1 MNYEISQLV
10 HFALE
15 NDLIQESD
23 IDYSV
28 NLLLDLLRLDDIHLQ
43 TITQHITD
51 ITPILEKLLDYAVS
65 KNLIEDRIV
74 ERDLFDTRI
83 MNCFMPRPS
92 EVIKRFQEHYQISPI
107 EATDDYYRLSIAS
120 QYIRKNRTDKNIR
133 FLQYYKY
140 GMMEITINLSKPEKD
155 PKDIAKAKLVKTSD
169 YPQCLLCKENV
180 GFHGDERRA
189 ARQTHRIIPI
199 DLNKDRYYLQYSP
212 YVYYNEH
219 CIVLNQQH
227 VPMTIN
233 HHTFVHLLS
242 FLDQFP
248 HYMIGSNADLP
259 IVGGS
264 ILTHDHYQGGRY
276 TFPIEGAKVI
286 KDISLSRFPHLK
298 VEIIKWPLST
308 IRITSLSKEE
318 IISFADLLLKKW
330 KNYTN
335 KPLNII
341 PYTDDIPHN
350 TITPIARM
358 KNGQYQMDLVLRNN
372 RTTKEYPDGIFHPH
386 QRLHHIKK
394 ENIGLIEV
402 MGLAILPARLK
413 DELSL
418 LKECLLNKKDFD
430 DYDILKKHKAWYD
443 ELKKDYS
450 DEDDIDDFMKLVL
463 TKRFVEVLEDAG
475 VFKMNEEGIEAL
487 IDFVENMEKEER

>member
-242 FLDQFP
+242 FLDQSL
-248 HYMIGSNADLP
+248 MTI
-259 IVGGS
+259 I
-264 ILTHDHYQGGRY
+264 
-276 TFPIEGAKVI
+276 
-286 KDISLSRFPHLK
+286 DIC
-298 VEIIKWPLST
+298 E
-308 IRITSLSKEE
+308 
-318 IISFADLLLKKW
+318 
-330 KNYTN
+330 
-335 KPLNII
+335 
-341 PYTDDIPHN
+341 
-350 TITPIARM
+350 
-358 KNGQYQMDLVLRNN
+358 
-372 RTTKEYPDGIFHPH
+372 FHPAA
-386 QRLHHIKK
+386 RTRIYNTSRST
-394 ENIGLIEV
+394 ES
-402 MGLAILPARLK
+402 PYSARL
-413 DELSL
+413 
-418 LKECLLNKKDFD
+418 
-430 DYDILKKHKAWYD
+430 
-443 ELKKDYS
+443 
-450 DEDDIDDFMKLVL
+450 
-463 TKRFVEVLEDAG
+463 
-475 VFKMNEEGIEAL
+475 
-487 IDFVENMEKEER
+487 